1 MTLHLLAGF
10 TVTSHVSD
18 HSWVGGRT
26 KAGFWDRSDVGGP
39 DLWEGPAL
47 ADRWGRAQ
55 HLEGTATTTGAHSGP
70 RCKAL
75 RAVGLSFLGPH
86 CGSLERR
93 LGALRLSLWVGGDS
107 DRLSQCKPCSL
118 LKSAEWGA
126 APGLVP
132 LRACN
137 GIGILLREEMPFGCT
152 NSIIPIKYRIFVPIA
167 LCFLSFPL
175 FYYSHIYYI
184 ITGYKPQNTVL

>member
-107 DRLSQCKPCSL
+107 DRLSQWKPCSL

-152 NSIIPIKYRIFVPIA
+152 NSTDSHPK
-167 LCFLSFPL
+167 LCRGSNLLL
-175 FYYSHIYYI
+175 FARQLPGKSA
-184 ITGYKPQNTVL
+184 QVVLVSVGRRDVIRR